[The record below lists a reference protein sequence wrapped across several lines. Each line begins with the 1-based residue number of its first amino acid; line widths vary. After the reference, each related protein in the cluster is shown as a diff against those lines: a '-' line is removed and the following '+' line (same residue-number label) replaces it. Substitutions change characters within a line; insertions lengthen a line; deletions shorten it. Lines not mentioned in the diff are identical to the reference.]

1 MFQTIHTLVSSELNK
16 DYSKEYFVT
25 HLPAL
30 EPSMILF
37 CLWPVVLAHWL
48 RYIRPKHNFIAEL
61 VWASTMV
68 VTKKQSI
75 SCKNSNFGTWSSLSS
90 EVFPLYMDMKRI
102 MKESAQLRNS
112 KFIYRFSLKKG
123 NINSPPGYSLLC
135 KTLEL
140 EIIKL
145 IYTFYRFIFVHN
157 NVRFSHQDIRRR
169 DDKLSCFKIMK
180 LTGFCRPSPL

>member
-1 MFQTIHTLVSSELNK
+1 MIQTIHTLVSSELNK

-30 EPSMILF
+30 ELSMILF

-48 RYIRPKHNFIAEL
+48 CYIRLKHNFIAEL